1 MSNKS
6 IIFTHQLIL
15 KPITMKSQIKFLL
28 GGILFLTIAA
38 LTVTGHVAQVI
49 PFAGTL
55 NEMGF
60 FILNGL
66 MGILYVVAG
75 FSREESVEKKSSI
88 R

>member
-1 MSNKS
+1 
-6 IIFTHQLIL
+6 
-15 KPITMKSQIKFLL
+15 MKSQIKFLAGSL
-28 GGILFLTIAA
+28 VFFTIAA
-38 LTVTGHVAQVI
+38 LTASGHVAQVI

-60 FILNGL
+60 FMLNGL
-66 MGILYVVAG
+66 MGILYAVAG